1 MGGIFARTPA
11 TIGTALMVPT
21 LNRDPMLLV
30 SSGLATTIGVT
41 SEQVVVGRS
50 VAVGFEGCSSR

>member
-11 TIGTALMVPT
+11 TIGTAPMAPT

-30 SSGLATTIGVT
+30 SGLATTIGVT
-41 SEQVVVGRS
+41 SELVVVGRS
-50 VAVGFEGCSSR
+50 VVVGFEECSSR